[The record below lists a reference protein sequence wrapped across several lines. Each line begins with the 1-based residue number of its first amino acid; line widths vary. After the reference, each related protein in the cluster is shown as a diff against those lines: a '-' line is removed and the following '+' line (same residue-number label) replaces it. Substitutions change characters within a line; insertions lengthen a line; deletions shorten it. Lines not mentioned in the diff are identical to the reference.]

1 MGQELGDEGRMLTVL
16 LLQEFVA
23 KKKKINKLI
32 IITTITIDNQ
42 YFMRQAHILMTR
54 ISVYIMLYKVRLCMS
69 GFLD

>member
-23 KKKKINKLI
+23 KKKKINKL